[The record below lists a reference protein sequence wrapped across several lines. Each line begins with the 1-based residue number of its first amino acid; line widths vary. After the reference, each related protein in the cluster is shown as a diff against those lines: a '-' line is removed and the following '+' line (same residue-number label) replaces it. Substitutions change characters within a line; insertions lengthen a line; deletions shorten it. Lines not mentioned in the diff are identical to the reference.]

1 MRKQNNRFR
10 RGIAIEMAVGM
21 MLIMIALS
29 IILLTV
35 SRLQSGHRREDL
47 ADLNERIEIY
57 RILDTICDGATA
69 PVDNETIH
77 VDGKDYTI
85 KKTDDLYE
93 IKDGEKTVVTVEI
106 TVDNKIASWK

>member
-1 MRKQNNRFR
+1 MRKQSNRFR

-47 ADLNERIEIY
+47 ADFNERIEIY
-57 RILDTICDGATA
+57 RILDTIDEDGIDA
-69 PVDNETIH
+69 VGDK
-77 VDGKDYTI
+77 GYTVTQSGNTYDI
-85 KKTDDLYE
+85 KN
-93 IKDGEKTVVTVEI
+93 GEKTVVTVEI
-106 TVDNKIASWK
+106 TNGNTIASWK

>member
-1 MRKQNNRFR
+1 VRKQSNRFR

-57 RILDTICDGATA
+57 RILDTIDEDGIDA
-69 PVDNETIH
+69 VKDN
-77 VDGKDYTI
+77 GYTV
-85 KKTDDLYE
+85 TQSGNTYE
-93 IKDGEKTVVTVEI
+93 IKNGEKTVVTVEI
-106 TVDNKIASWK
+106 TDGNTIASWK

>member
-1 MRKQNNRFR
+1 MRKQSNRFR

-57 RILDTICDGATA
+57 RILDTIDEDGIDA
-69 PVDNETIH
+69 VKDN
-77 VDGKDYTI
+77 GYTV
-85 KKTDDLYE
+85 TPSGNTYE
-93 IKDGEKTVVTVEI
+93 IKNGEKTVVTVEI
-106 TVDNKIASWK
+106 TVGNTIASWK

>member
-1 MRKQNNRFR
+1 MRKQSNRFR

-47 ADLNERIEIY
+47 VDFNERIEIY
-57 RILDTICDGATA
+57 RILDTIDEDGIAA
-69 PVDNETIH
+69 V
-77 VDGKDYTI
+77 KDKGYTV
-85 KKTDDLYE
+85 TQSGNTYE
-93 IKDGEKTVVTVEI
+93 IKNGEKTVVTVKI
-106 TVDNKIASWK
+106 TDGNTIASWK